1 MPVDIHPERSRIEL
15 TDLSKDDRSR
25 LRPIAGACAAG
36 ALVAALLYLAFW
48 PSKAQAAEVFRD
60 KDDRGGPAVLKLSD
74 KPCTNA
80 KVRAHL
86 FDKLLDDRRFK
97 AATLFYWGREWAA
110 CWVDRNGIVHS
121 MDEQGAPLQPVP
133 RTAFKDDAV

>member
-1 MPVDIHPERSRIEL
+1 MYDTEWFQGLPVCKVKHDM
-15 TDLSKDDRSR
+15 
-25 LRPIAGACAAG
+25 
-36 ALVAALLYLAFW
+36 ALITNKAIFYAVIVAVLIFGPLIYLAQ
-48 PSKAQAAEVFRD
+48 AQAAEVFRD